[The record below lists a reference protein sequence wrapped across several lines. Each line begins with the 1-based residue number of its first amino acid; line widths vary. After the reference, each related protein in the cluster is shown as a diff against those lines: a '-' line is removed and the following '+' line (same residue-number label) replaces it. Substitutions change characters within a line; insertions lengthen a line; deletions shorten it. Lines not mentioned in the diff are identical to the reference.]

1 MPVHEKLV
9 EKNPNAMFL
18 HKSGGKISSRAA
30 GQYIIRHQNI
40 SNLVKNNLLIL
51 YRLGGKIARDLYL
64 PVLQAQNEK
73 LFSKIC
79 IFNKGILLRFQMVCI
94 RIDMLITVV
103 KANDMIL

>member
-1 MPVHEKLV
+1 M
-9 EKNPNAMFL
+9 
-18 HKSGGKISSRAA
+18 
-30 GQYIIRHQNI
+30 
-40 SNLVKNNLLIL
+40 
-51 YRLGGKIARDLYL
+51 YL
-64 PVLQAQNEK
+64 PILQAQNEK